1 MAKKYFYDEAK
12 HAGETVH
19 KQYVRQ
25 MIKYEFDLEFM
36 AEQLGFEET
45 DFFA

>member
-1 MAKKYFYDEAK
+1 MAKEYYYDEAK

-19 KQYVRQ
+19 KQYVSQ

-36 AEQLGFEET
+36 EEQLGFEET